1 MFVCRAG
8 SCSDSAEVPEG
19 TRPRL
24 GSGEQQ
30 MLRLLAAVQGTCCPS
45 LAPATPPSVWLD
57 GNTAVHH
64 NPPSVAS
71 SPVADNLAVVHACAL
86 SWCLRP
92 GWRGG
97 RSPRLVP
104 LNPMGMLP
112 GRGCHRAKRLGRSR
126 HRGQCWCDAR
136 GGEPGGIAAASRTE
150 WRVGSFV
157 PQSCFL
163 MG

>member
-97 RSPRLVP
+97 SISTARTSEPHGNAAGSWLSPSKAPRQVPAPWAMLV
-104 LNPMGMLP
+104 
-112 GRGCHRAKRLGRSR
+112 RCTRWRAWRHRSR
-126 HRGQCWCDAR
+126 ISD
-136 GGEPGGIAAASRTE
+136 
-150 WRVGSFV
+150 
-157 PQSCFL
+157 
-163 MG
+163 

>member
-1 MFVCRAG
+1 MLGGAW
-8 SCSDSAEVPEG
+8 
-19 TRPRL
+19 TLPRL
-24 GSGEQQ
+24 WCDLPASAATHPAQPLAFPITACFSLGAQRRSRRAPGQGWAVGSSRCCGCL
-30 MLRLLAAVQGTCCPS
+30 LRSRAHAALPCP
-45 LAPATPPSVWLD
+45 PTTPPSARLD

-71 SPVADNLAVVHACAL
+71 SPVADNLPVVHACAL

-97 RSPRLVP
+97 RSPRLIP

-126 HRGQCWCDAR
+126 HRGQCWCDA
-136 GGEPGGIAAASRTE
+136 
-150 WRVGSFV
+150 
-157 PQSCFL
+157 
-163 MG
+163 